1 MNPIKSIK
9 ERQKGYV
16 IRNFSKSKYA
26 KKLKL
31 FHNIYRG
38 ETCFII
44 GNGPS
49 LKAEDLEMIYQ
60 KGIPTFA
67 FNRIYLMF
75 DKTQWRPTYY
85 ISQDEKTLRIAPKKS
100 IKWICRISL
109 SRLLLSSTMTCILIM
124 QSCFILFHP
133 ARSPRRCLMIYRP
146 TSAIPQP

>member
-1 MNPIKSIK
+1 MKPIKSIQ

-26 KKLKL
+26 KKLKA
-31 FHNIYRG
+31 FQNIHKG

-49 LKAEDLEMIYQ
+49 LKAEDLERIYQ

-75 DKTQWRPTYY
+75 RF
-85 ISQDEKTLRIAPKKS
+85 ISF
-100 IKWICRISL
+100 L
-109 SRLLLSSTMTCILIM
+109 SFYL
-124 QSCFILFHP
+124 
-133 ARSPRRCLMIYRP
+133 
-146 TSAIPQP
+146 